1 MTSDPIQDA
10 IDCYRNGQADRARAL
25 LKKVIQENPGDEA
38 AWYWYVEMLPTLTAR
53 IRALETFLTFSP
65 DNQKARIALNA
76 LIRQRSELQEASV
89 SVPSETS
96 ETPPP
101 SPPPGPAAAPRPSP
115 PGKKTRPRR
124 TKSILIF
131 TGATVAL
138 LLVSAAVFLLKPFAP
153 KQPSEQEIYARDM
166 EPVLKDFQD
175 WQEGPITM
183 WGIKMLSKDS
193 WGISTYQE
201 DIQDPVLRMLRRDE
215 LILTLIPITEEI
227 ALDGEALLSAM
238 QAISPP
244 EEIAEQHLTVAQC
257 IEYQVRKARV
267 TAAYIQNDTIS
278 QLGDDYCRGF
288 STAFA
293 ELQSY
298 IDRE

>member
-10 IDCYRNGQADRARAL
+10 IDCYRNGQGDRARAL
-25 LKKVIQENPGDEA
+25 LKQVIQENPGDEA
-38 AWYWYVEMLPTLTAR
+38 AWYWYIEMLPTLTAR

-65 DNQKARIALNA
+65 DNQKARIALSA
-76 LIRQRSELQEASV
+76 LIKQRNDLQESRT

-96 ETPPP
+96 EAPPREPPP
-101 SPPPGPAAAPRPSP
+101 RSAVVSRPLPSNT
-115 PGKKTRPRR
+115 KAKPRR
-124 TKSILIF
+124 TKSVLIF
-131 TGATVAL
+131 VGIAVSL
-138 LLVSAAVFLLKPFAP
+138 ILVSAAIFLLKPFTP

-166 EPVLKDFQD
+166 EPVLKNIQN

-183 WGIKMLSKDS
+183 WGIKMISKDS

-201 DIQDPVLRMLRRDE
+201 NIQDPTLRMLRRDE

-227 ALDGEALLSAM
+227 AQAGEGLLTAM
-238 QAISPP
+238 KATSPP
-244 EEIAEQHLTVAQC
+244 EDITEQHLAVNRC
-257 IEYQVRKARV
+257 IEYQIRKAHA

-278 QLGDDYCRGF
+278 QLGEDYCRDF
-288 STAFA
+288 STAFT

-298 IDRE
+298 IDGD